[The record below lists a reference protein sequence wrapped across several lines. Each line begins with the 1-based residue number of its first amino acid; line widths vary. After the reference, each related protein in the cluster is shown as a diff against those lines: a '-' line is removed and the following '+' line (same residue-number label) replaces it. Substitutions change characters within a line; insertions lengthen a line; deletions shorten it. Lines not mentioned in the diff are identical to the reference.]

1 MKKLIILTLL
11 TCSFLAGCGNA
22 GNEGANV
29 KQPENSVQEEKQP
42 IKENQPVQH
51 DQPQTEAPA
60 TDKDSDNS
68 ADSGTSVTGTK
79 EAYLEKLDEIEAGLA
94 DLEELNEEGTTAS
107 MTEAAAETFNRWD
120 TALNEIYGELKQ
132 QLSANEMDDLKEK
145 QREWIKQRD
154 EIAEKEAAEFKGGTM
169 EGLQLVSTKARVTKE
184 RCYEL
189 VNQYMK

>member
-1 MKKLIILTLL
+1 MKKLLILTLL

-29 KQPENSVQEEKQP
+29 KQSENPVQGDNQQ
-42 IKENQPVQH
+42 ENQPQA
-51 DQPQTEAPA
+51 DAPA
-60 TDKDSDNS
+60 TDKDSNNS
-68 ADSGTSVTGTK
+68 AEPDTSVTGTK
-79 EAYLEKLDEIEAGLA
+79 EAYLQKLDEVEAGLA
-94 DLEELNEEGTTAS
+94 DLEDLNEEGTTAS
-107 MTEAAAETFNRWD
+107 MNEAAAETFNRWD
-120 TALNEIYGELKQ
+120 TALNEIYGELKK
-132 QLSANEMDDLKEK
+132 QLSANEMDDLKEE
-145 QREWIKQRD
+145 QRDWIKQRD